1 MTNNVSRRQ
10 FVELSSLVAAG
21 LGLVG
26 CGGGSGS
33 SSSDSIKVG
42 IMGPFSGD
50 VAQYGIACRNG
61 AQLYFK
67 QLNEKGGVN
76 GKQIDMDVQDE
87 KGDATEAVSV
97 YNKLVQD
104 GVTAIVGDVTSTPTI
119 AVAQASVTDNMPCVT
134 ASATAA
140 DVITFGS
147 NYFRACITD
156 PFQGKVMADFAAKQG
171 YKTVGT
177 IYNSGGDYEVGVE
190 KAFVEEAQS
199 KGITITS
206 EQGYP
211 AGATD
216 FNGQL
221 TSLISGNPDA
231 ILAPNYYQD
240 NGKIVTQARK
250 LGYKGVFLGAD
261 GWAGII
267 GGDQDYASAEDL
279 EGCFYDT
286 SFSASNT
293 TSSVQDFVKAYTDEY
308 GEAPTNFCA
317 LGYDAAAIM
326 AAGLEVAEKSGE
338 SAGSDAYKQAVID
351 GISAAK
357 VSGVTGDISYSGTG
371 DPVKSTL
378 IITFKDGKE
387 EIFDTIDA

>member
-10 FVELSSLVAAG
+10 FVELSGLVAAG

-26 CGGGSGS
+26 CGGGSAS

-221 TSLISGNPDA
+221 TSIIA
-231 ILAPNYYQD
+231 D
-240 NGKIVTQARK
+240 N
-250 LGYKGVFLGAD
+250 
-261 GWAGII
+261 
-267 GGDQDYASAEDL
+267 QDYASAEDL

-326 AAGLEVAEKSGE
+326 AAGLEAAEKSGE

-351 GISAAK
+351 GIAAAK

>member
-1 MTNNVSRRQ
+1 M
-10 FVELSSLVAAG
+10 
-21 LGLVG
+21 
-26 CGGGSGS
+26 
-33 SSSDSIKVG
+33 
-42 IMGPFSGD
+42 
-50 VAQYGIACRNG
+50 
-61 AQLYFK
+61 
-67 QLNEKGGVN
+67 
-76 GKQIDMDVQDE
+76 
-87 KGDATEAVSV
+87 
-97 YNKLVQD
+97 
-104 GVTAIVGDVTSTPTI
+104 
-119 AVAQASVTDNMPCVT
+119 
-134 ASATAA
+134 
-140 DVITFGS
+140 
-147 NYFRACITD
+147 
-156 PFQGKVMADFAAKQG
+156 
-171 YKTVGT
+171 
-177 IYNSGGDYEVGVE
+177 
-190 KAFVEEAQS
+190 
-199 KGITITS
+199 
-206 EQGYP
+206 
-211 AGATD
+211 
-216 FNGQL
+216 
-221 TSLISGNPDA
+221 
-231 ILAPNYYQD
+231 
-240 NGKIVTQARK
+240 TQARK

-326 AAGLEVAEKSGE
+326 AAGLEAAEKSGE

-351 GISAAK
+351 GIAAAK